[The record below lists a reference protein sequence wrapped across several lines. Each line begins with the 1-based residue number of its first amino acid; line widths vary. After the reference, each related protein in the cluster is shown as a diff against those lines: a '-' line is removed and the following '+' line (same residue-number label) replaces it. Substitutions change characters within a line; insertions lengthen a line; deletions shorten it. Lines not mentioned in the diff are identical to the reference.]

1 MEISFIIPVYNGEHT
16 ILRCIQSIQKW
27 KVPLKI
33 EILIINDGSLDTTG
47 TICEEAAALDGRI
60 RVFEMPNGGQ
70 SLARNLGMEKAAG
83 RYLCFVDADDWVDT
97 EQIYRMWQKAEDTGA
112 DVVMGS
118 YVRVNTGKRERIS
131 LPGEG
136 FIRRDG
142 TKQEQWLYHR
152 VKTESGFGY
161 VWNKLY
167 RKAFLE
173 QHALRM
179 DDIRKIYMEDQLFNL
194 KLWSCHPNWFC
205 MEAPL
210 YYYDIS
216 NASTT
221 RKAEPNIHIKNIA
234 MLRELI
240 NYLQENHV
248 LEDNLDTVVPLIM
261 RAFCWSLVKNVA
273 YEGKSADK
281 IRIRAESFICDPYIW
296 QVLQIRGAARSLTRL
311 PSVLQTVFYFICLLL
326 MKGKMAGL
334 ITVLFS
340 CFYPLMNRYI
350 MSTLK

>member
-1 MEISFIIPVYNGEHT
+1 MGWT
-16 ILRCIQSIQKW
+16 IKSQSQKC
-27 KVPLKI
+27 VPYFYDKDLYSAC
-33 EILIINDGSLDTTG
+33 LLYTS
-47 TICEEAAALDGRI
+47 
-60 RVFEMPNGGQ
+60 
-70 SLARNLGMEKAAG
+70 
-83 RYLCFVDADDWVDT
+83 CFVDADDWVDT

-221 RKAEPNIHIKNIA
+221 RKAEPNLSLIHI
-234 MLRELI
+234 
-240 NYLQENHV
+240 
-248 LEDNLDTVVPLIM
+248 
-261 RAFCWSLVKNVA
+261 
-273 YEGKSADK
+273 
-281 IRIRAESFICDPYIW
+281 
-296 QVLQIRGAARSLTRL
+296 
-311 PSVLQTVFYFICLLL
+311 
-326 MKGKMAGL
+326 
-334 ITVLFS
+334 
-340 CFYPLMNRYI
+340 
-350 MSTLK
+350 